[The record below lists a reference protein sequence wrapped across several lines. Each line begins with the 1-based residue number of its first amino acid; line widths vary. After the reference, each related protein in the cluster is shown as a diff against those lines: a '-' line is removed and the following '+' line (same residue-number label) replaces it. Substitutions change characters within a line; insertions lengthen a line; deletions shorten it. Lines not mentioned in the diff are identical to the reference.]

1 MTNVD
6 ERAMEHAWRYFAL
19 HAEQRT
25 TVFNFFTA
33 AAGLTLSGLAYVS
46 ATDSAPGEF
55 GLAAGVGAML
65 LALVFWKLDQRVAQ
79 LTKCAEEILIANE
92 KLAFPEVQQVFARS
106 EKLPINRSK
115 SPFSGTWTYGRSF
128 RILFASVAALGL
140 IGAGINGYRLV
151 RATKDKA
158 PSPASVASLPAKV
171 PSAPLGGAKKPD
183 PVGPTATIVTEASGK
198 TPAQDERPGKSD

>member
-1 MTNVD
+1 MSNVD

-25 TVFNFFTA
+25 TVFNFFAA

-46 ATDSAPGEF
+46 ATNSTPSEYGVVAGF
-55 GLAAGVGAML
+55 GATL

-79 LTKCAEEILIANE
+79 LTKCAEEILIVSE
-92 KLAFPEVQQVFARS
+92 KLALPEAQQVFAQAD
-106 EKLPINRSK
+106 KLTVNQSK

-128 RILFASVAALGL
+128 RILFVSVAALGL

-151 RATKDKA
+151 GAAKDQA
-158 PSPASVASLPAKV
+158 PPPASVGLIPSKIQIAASCEAKGSHLAG
-171 PSAPLGGAKKPD
+171 PSATIA
-183 PVGPTATIVTEASGK
+183 PVASENP
-198 TPAQDERPGKSD
+198 PAQEETPSKGC

>member
-1 MTNVD
+1 MSNVD

-25 TVFNFFTA
+25 TVFNFFAA

-46 ATDSAPGEF
+46 STNSIPSEF
-55 GLAAGVGAML
+55 GLVAGLGVML

-92 KLAFPEVQQVFARS
+92 QQAFPEAQQVFAQS
-106 EKLPINRSK
+106 EKLPVNRYK

-128 RILFASVAALGL
+128 RILFISVAALGL
-140 IGAGINGYRLV
+140 IGAGINGYRFV

-158 PSPASVASLPAKV
+158 PPLASVGPLPSKIQIAPSGEAKNPHLAGPPAPIAPGASEEP
-171 PSAPLGGAKKPD
+171 
-183 PVGPTATIVTEASGK
+183 
-198 TPAQDERPGKSD
+198 PAQEKRPGKGS